1 MGRNVMIGYNRNT
14 FTLEDSMKDIL
25 ENNFYYNLSRK
36 VLFTGMINVT
46 DPRTNK
52 QKYLKENIMTAD
64 YTRQSLD
71 NICLL
76 YVYMKIRMK
85 MRTADIKKTLDK
97 LRFKQKINNE
107 ITNVSY
113 KNILN
118 RYNPNYVAQHNI
130 KLNEKKVSSYLKYVL
145 MNERE
150 LCNDLCSSIYMYSSF
165 YNITDTKIGG
175 KYLGRTVCS
184 FRYMN
189 DYYKVV
195 KEPELENIFIICN
208 KLPGKKII
216 PVYNIGKRLC
226 GMISE
231 GQLEQELN
239 VDNVHKEKN
248 MIKINNN
255 IMKEYN
261 IFQYFDYS
269 HDGIVSKKTNLTKEK
284 RLPYFMTKDHLYFK
298 QSRPNP
304 IMKAFPEIN
313 EKNLTVRLGKY
324 KLFTLPF
331 WKCQQYDNVEIL
343 EEFNLDG
350 LNIKYY
356 LQDKFLKK
364 FINGKTKSV
373 NIEIDN
379 YMDIEDDVF
388 EHDDDE
394 FTEMTSL
401 NNMFDYDVGLDFFV
415 TRTKKAKL
423 GFFVEK
429 LRNSPSASLFLLD
442 CVFFYKD
449 EIYIETMNLFKIF
462 KEIFEK
468 YKAKNDI
475 KMKTIFLLYLYKF
488 YSSTKFP
495 ESSSEN
501 NFNLYLTKNLR

>member
-1 MGRNVMIGYNRNT
+1 MG
-14 FTLEDSMKDIL
+14 
-25 ENNFYYNLSRK
+25 
-36 VLFTGMINVT
+36 
-46 DPRTNK
+46 
-52 QKYLKENIMTAD
+52 
-64 YTRQSLD
+64 
-71 NICLL
+71 
-76 YVYMKIRMK
+76 
-85 MRTADIKKTLDK
+85 
-97 LRFKQKINNE
+97 
-107 ITNVSY
+107 
-113 KNILN
+113 
-118 RYNPNYVAQHNI
+118 
-130 KLNEKKVSSYLKYVL
+130 
-145 MNERE
+145 
-150 LCNDLCSSIYMYSSF
+150 
-165 YNITDTKIGG
+165 
-175 KYLGRTVCS
+175 
-184 FRYMN
+184 
-189 DYYKVV
+189 
-195 KEPELENIFIICN
+195 EPELENIFIICN

-313 EKNLTVRLGKY
+313 EENLTVRLGKY

-388 EHDDDE
+388 EFFEKNEIGIKMDVKFFLDNDNTNIFEDDDDTDDDFDFLEMEVEEFEHDDDE

-429 LRNSPSASLFLLD
+429 LRNSPSAPCS
-442 CVFFYKD
+442 
-449 EIYIETMNLFKIF
+449 N
-462 KEIFEK
+462 
-468 YKAKNDI
+468 
-475 KMKTIFLLYLYKF
+475 
-488 YSSTKFP
+488 S
-495 ESSSEN
+495 
-501 NFNLYLTKNLR
+501 

>member
-1 MGRNVMIGYNRNT
+1 MG
-14 FTLEDSMKDIL
+14 
-25 ENNFYYNLSRK
+25 
-36 VLFTGMINVT
+36 
-46 DPRTNK
+46 
-52 QKYLKENIMTAD
+52 
-64 YTRQSLD
+64 
-71 NICLL
+71 
-76 YVYMKIRMK
+76 
-85 MRTADIKKTLDK
+85 
-97 LRFKQKINNE
+97 
-107 ITNVSY
+107 
-113 KNILN
+113 
-118 RYNPNYVAQHNI
+118 
-130 KLNEKKVSSYLKYVL
+130 
-145 MNERE
+145 
-150 LCNDLCSSIYMYSSF
+150 
-165 YNITDTKIGG
+165 
-175 KYLGRTVCS
+175 
-184 FRYMN
+184 
-189 DYYKVV
+189 
-195 KEPELENIFIICN
+195 
-208 KLPGKKII
+208 
-216 PVYNIGKRLC
+216 
-226 GMISE
+226 
-231 GQLEQELN
+231 
-239 VDNVHKEKN
+239 
-248 MIKINNN
+248 
-255 IMKEYN
+255 
-261 IFQYFDYS
+261 
-269 HDGIVSKKTNLTKEK
+269 
-284 RLPYFMTKDHLYFK
+284 
-298 QSRPNP
+298 
-304 IMKAFPEIN
+304 
-313 EKNLTVRLGKY
+313 TVRLGKY

-373 NIEIDN
+373 NIKIDVKFFLDNDNKNKKVHKDFIEYNDRIQKLTTNRN
-379 YMDIEDDVF
+379 YDNTNIFEDDDDTDDDFDFLEMEVEEF

-462 KEIFEK
+462 KEMYEIFEK

-501 NFNLYLTKNLR
+501 NFNLYLTKNLDEYIMEITKDVYIEKNEINIQVLRNYNKKFSMKNNFLVVKKKISVETFFKENNVERENLMGFREEIYEEININLLIEDVDINELI